1 MKQDSFVVNVMKQ
14 TIEIRKV
21 SELHR
26 MAALPKPKYPLISV
40 IYNRDIK
47 TIPNI
52 QGVKIINHLYTIIF
66 KSSSIWSPFSYG
78 RSTYDHE
85 EGTLVFT
92 APGQV
97 MEFEHEISELD
108 QIDTDGWSLVFHPD
122 IFRKSNLSDKIKKY
136 SFFQYDSN
144 EALHISEQEK
154 ASLEDLLEKIVQEYS
169 QMLDRHS
176 QHLIISNIELFLDYC
191 LRFYDRQFF
200 SRANLNSDTISRFE
214 RLLINYYKSE
224 RADQHGIPSVEFCA
238 KKLNLSPNYL
248 TDLLR
253 RETGKTTLE
262 HIHYFLIERAKN
274 SLLNS
279 SEPISSIAYSLGFE
293 YPQHFSS
300 LFKSKT
306 GFSPRE
312 YRHLN

>member
-1 MKQDSFVVNVMKQ
+1 MKQI
-14 TIEIRKV
+14 IEIKKI
-21 SELHR
+21 SEMHQ
-26 MAALPKPKYPLISV
+26 MGALPKPKHPLISV
-40 IYNRDIK
+40 IHNRDIK
-47 TIPNI
+47 TVTAI
-52 QGVKIINHLYTIIF
+52 QDVKIINHLYTIIF
-66 KSSSIWSPFSYG
+66 KSASVCSDFSYG
-78 RSTYDHE
+78 RSSYDFE

-97 MEFEHEISELD
+97 MEFKNDNTESE
-108 QIDTDGWSLVFHPD
+108 QIDPNGWSLVFHPD
-122 IFRKSNLSDKIKKY
+122 IFRKIDLANKMSKY

-154 ASLEDLLEKIVQEYS
+154 ISLEDLLGKIEQEYS

-176 QHLIISNIELFLDYC
+176 QHLITSNIELFLDYC
-191 LRFYDRQFF
+191 LRFYDRQFY
-200 SRANLNSDTISRFE
+200 SRTNVNNDFVSKFE
-214 RLLINYYKSE
+214 RLLIHYYE
-224 RADQHGIPSVEFCA
+224 NDQADQKGIPSVEYCA
-238 KKLNLSPNYL
+238 KQLNLSPNYL
-248 TDLLR
+248 SDLLK

-279 SEPISSIAYSLGFE
+279 SDTISGIAYSLGFE
-293 YPQHFSS
+293 YPQHFSN

-306 GFSPRE
+306 GVSPKE

>member
-1 MKQDSFVVNVMKQ
+1 MNLVV
-14 TIEIRKV
+14 EIRKV
-21 SELHR
+21 SEMHR
-26 MAALPKPKYPLISV
+26 MGALPKPKHPLVSV
-40 IYNRDIK
+40 IYNRDLK
-47 TIPNI
+47 TVAGM
-52 QGVKIINHLYTIIF
+52 QGVKIINYLYTIIF
-66 KSSSIWSPFSYG
+66 KSSNVCSSFSYG

-97 MEFEHEISELD
+97 MEFENEVSDID
-108 QIDTDGWSLVFHPD
+108 QIDQDGWSLVFHPD
-122 IFRKSNLSDKIKKY
+122 IFRKSNVSDKTNKY

-144 EALHISEQEK
+144 EALHLSEQEK
-154 ASLEDLLEKIVQEYS
+154 NSIESLLEKIVQEYS

-176 QHLIISNIELFLDYC
+176 QSLIVSNIELFLDYC

-200 SRANLNSDTISRFE
+200 SRANLNSDTLSKFE
-214 RLLINYYKSE
+214 RLLINYYKTDKN
-224 RADQHGIPSVEFCA
+224 DQNGIPSVEYCS
-238 KKLNLSPNYL
+238 KQLNLSPNYL
-248 TDLLR
+248 SDLLK

-274 SLLNS
+274 CLLS
-279 SEPISSIAYSLGFE
+279 SSDSISGIAYSLGFE
-293 YPQHFSS
+293 YPQHFSN

-306 GFSPRE
+306 GLSPKE